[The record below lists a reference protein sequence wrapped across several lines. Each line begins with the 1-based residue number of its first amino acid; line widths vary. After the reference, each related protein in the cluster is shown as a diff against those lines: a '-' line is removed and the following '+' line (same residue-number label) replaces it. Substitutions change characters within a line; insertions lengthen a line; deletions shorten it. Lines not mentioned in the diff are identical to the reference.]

1 MADGIAEGGLLAPED
16 ALGQPV
22 ALKRLAQQI
31 LALAVG
37 VQLFGRVDA
46 HDVTHKIQITERH
59 AGLEAVHADGA
70 VCAQHVVH
78 IQLADALLAL
88 GLECGGGRRV
98 VGVLVAEQLIGDLA
112 GQQHADVGVLVDVLA
127 DQIHAHR
134 RADGGNIPGAEHG
147 DDPLQRVQHDVAV
160 DDDLG
165 VVGVQV
171 VGHLL
176 GVFQVNGVL
185 THADSE
191 RADRLAQLL
200 GRNRADQAR
209 IKTARQQEAY
219 RRVGVKALVYTG
231 NQLFAD
237 VRQNLGQLVLAVGG
251 RIGNV
256 AVAHKLTVAVVAAN
270 RERIDFFAQAHE
282 VFRLGRKGNVP

>member
-37 VQLFGRVDA
+37 VQLFGRVDT

-70 VCAQHVVH
+70 VRAQHVVH

-112 GQQHADVGVLVDVLA
+112 GQQHADVGVLVDVLT
-127 DQIHAHR
+127 DQIDAHR

-147 DDPLQRVQHDVAV
+147 DDLFQRVQHDVAV

-200 GRNRADQAR
+200 GRDRADQAR
-209 IKTARQQEAY
+209 IKTA
-219 RRVGVKALVYTG
+219 
-231 NQLFAD
+231 
-237 VRQNLGQLVLAVGG
+237 
-251 RIGNV
+251 
-256 AVAHKLTVAVVAAN
+256 
-270 RERIDFFAQAHE
+270 
-282 VFRLGRKGNVP
+282 

>member
-1 MADGIAEGGLLAPED
+1 M
-16 ALGQPV
+16 
-22 ALKRLAQQI
+22 
-31 LALAVG
+31 
-37 VQLFGRVDA
+37 
-46 HDVTHKIQITERH
+46 
-59 AGLEAVHADGA
+59 
-70 VCAQHVVH
+70 
-78 IQLADALLAL
+78 
-88 GLECGGGRRV
+88 
-98 VGVLVAEQLIGDLA
+98 
-112 GQQHADVGVLVDVLA
+112 LVDVLA

-147 DDPLQRVQHDVAV
+147 DDLFQRVQYDVAV

-209 IKTARQQEAY
+209 IKTARQQEAN
-219 RRVGVKALVYTG
+219 RRVGVKALVHTG